1 MPAQFRTSV
10 AKRLGSGLSCSQSQY
25 KVHLYFLFQS
35 SLHSSDNPTA
45 TSPFSI
51 VSSSFASF
59 TTGLQPN
66 GITRTIVRPLIPI
79 IKSNHGSRGTSRL
92 AFLSTWKPYAP
103 LVADCC
109 SSLRG
114 AASSREIKRFSAPNM
129 DIIRGCEFDDS
140 SGERLFEDD
149 ERGVKVVEMS
159 LLMTWR
165 FWKVAIARDL
175 RRASEG
181 RHCEDGNLW
190 LYLDL
195 KM

>member
-1 MPAQFRTSV
+1 
-10 AKRLGSGLSCSQSQY
+10 
-25 KVHLYFLFQS
+25 
-35 SLHSSDNPTA
+35 
-45 TSPFSI
+45 
-51 VSSSFASF
+51 
-59 TTGLQPN
+59 
-66 GITRTIVRPLIPI
+66 
-79 IKSNHGSRGTSRL
+79 
-92 AFLSTWKPYAP
+92 
-103 LVADCC
+103 
-109 SSLRG
+109 
-114 AASSREIKRFSAPNM
+114 
-129 DIIRGCEFDDS
+129 
-140 SGERLFEDD
+140 LFEDD